1 MNKFAASLGLLA
13 LGTTALH
20 AVEASALNTMQRSK
34 PWSVAAS
41 LRGFYDDNINS
52 SYGDRQDSFGFEIT
66 PSVDFGL
73 AGDQTSFNL
82 GYQLSARWYDNPQ
95 SGNSDHWDLSHIFD
109 GYLAH
114 TFSPR
119 VDMVVRDSF
128 VLGQEPDLLRAGDLP
143 YSTVQ
148 YVGGNNIVNYGSIDF
163 NVEATELLGLNVGYA
178 NAYYNYAN
186 DGGTA
191 LNPSTSALLN
201 RIENRVHLDTLWKIR
216 PETSLILGYEYGQYL
231 YTGDE
236 PIGFGITSE
245 NKDSRS
251 HTIYGGAQ
259 HAFTPTLS
267 GTVKG
272 GAQYYD
278 YYNDPNGDS
287 EWSPYGVVNLKY
299 QFRSTTSLDAGFSY
313 SRSAA
318 DQAGAGIPSA
328 YIKDTEVA
336 LFYGSITHEIVAHLV
351 GTARATLQNA
361 TYNGGGP
368 NFDDK
373 SYMFFGVGCDL
384 AYQFTPNIS
393 AHAGYNYDNNDSDI
407 AGQSY
412 HRNRVYLGVT
422 AGY

>member
-1 MNKFAASLGLLA
+1 MNKFAASLGLVA

-20 AVEASALNTMQRSK
+20 AVEATALNTMQRSK

-52 SYGDRQDSFGFEIT
+52 SYGNREDSLGFEIT

-82 GYQLSARWYDNPQ
+82 GYQFSARWYDHPQ
-95 SGNSDHWDLSHIFD
+95 AGNSDHWDLSHVFD

-114 TFSPR
+114 TFGPR

-143 YSTVQ
+143 LSTVEF
-148 YVGGNNIVNYGSIDF
+148 VPGNNIVNYGSIDF
-163 NVEATELLGLNVGYA
+163 NIEATELLGLNIGYA
-178 NAYYNYAN
+178 NAYYNYAE
-186 DGGTA
+186 DGGTMI
-191 LNPSTSALLN
+191 NPSTAALLN
-201 RIENRVHLDTLWKIR
+201 RVENRVHLDTLWKVR
-216 PETSLILGYEYGQYL
+216 PETSLILGYEYGQYI

-236 PIGFGITSE
+236 PIGVGITSD

-251 HTIYGGAQ
+251 HTMYAGAQ

-267 GTVKG
+267 ATVKG

-278 YYNDPNGDS
+278 YYGDPLGGN
-287 EWSPYGVVNLKY
+287 EWSPYGVLNLKY
-299 QFRSTTSLDAGFSY
+299 QFRSTTSFDAGFSY

-318 DQAGAGIPSA
+318 DQAGAGTPNA
-328 YIKDTEVA
+328 YIRDTEVA
-336 LFYGSITHEIVAHLV
+336 LLYGSITHEIIAHLV

-368 NFDDK
+368 NFDGE
-373 SYMFFGVGCDL
+373 SYLFFGLGCDL
-384 AYQFTPNIS
+384 AYQFTPNLS
-393 AHAGYNYDNNDSDI
+393 AHAGYNYDNNSSDI

-412 HRNRVYLGVT
+412 HRNRVYIGLT